1 MRDNIEY
8 NRLAITDVRTILSQL
23 LARENVQV
31 TVGIINVGLA
41 RDKAEECAKA
51 YNTLEDNIRLMISQV
66 DNILSNVIAAVDN
79 ADNN

>member
-1 MRDNIEY
+1 MADSIEY
-8 NRLAITDVRTILSQL
+8 NRLAINDVKILLSEQ

-31 TVGIINVGLA
+31 TVDTLNVGLA
-41 RDKAEECAKA
+41 RDKAKECAKA

-66 DNILSNVIAAVDN
+66 DTMLSNVIAAVDN